1 MGGAGPATYNCLNP
15 ILNRNRPALLQKTP
29 EGEPSARLGIPGH
42 FKTQGAP
49 SFTRHRRVDIRPTLE
64 RYPTLIGIS
73 DIPDIQLKYGY
84 GYVKIVDR
92 NFHQQRAL

>member
-1 MGGAGPATYNCLNP
+1 LSESHPEPEPTGLAAKN
-15 ILNRNRPALLQKTP
+15 P
-29 EGEPSARLGIPGH
+29 EGEPSARPGIRGR

-49 SFTRHRRVDIRPTLE
+49 SFTRHQRVDIRPTIE
-64 RYPTLIGIS
+64 REPTLIGIS